1 MQLIITSVSQLI
13 YQFDNAKCL
22 LQNHISQL
30 YRNDFIPFEDS
41 TFIYFSDLISSFQGQ
56 HCRQCATSF
65 LVNVNCI
72 DTTIGYNQRMT
83 WCEVCRAALSFSW
96 SVLWE
101 IVNQSVCIFYLV
113 ALFIKWV
120 FCFILV
126 ILLLSQPLS
135 FKELIGDFTEEC
147 ISLPYQRDP
156 FEESTKA
163 FLIVWDVFYIPSLVL
178 ENKADGIKSIRQID
192 KNSMRTLSAEL

>member
-1 MQLIITSVSQLI
+1 MLLIITSVSQPI

-22 LQNHISQL
+22 LQNPISQL

-41 TFIYFSDLISSFQGQ
+41 TFIYFSDLTSTFQGQ
-56 HCRQCATSF
+56 HCRHCATSF

-83 WCEVCRAALSFSW
+83 WCEVYRTALSFLW

-101 IVNQSVCIFYLV
+101 IVNQSVCILICLV
-113 ALFIKWV
+113 ALCIKWV

-135 FKELIGDFTEEC
+135 FKELIGDFTEDC

-163 FLIVWDVFYIPSLVL
+163 FLIVWDSFIFQVL
-178 ENKADGIKSIRQID
+178 FWKTKLME
-192 KNSMRTLSAEL
+192 